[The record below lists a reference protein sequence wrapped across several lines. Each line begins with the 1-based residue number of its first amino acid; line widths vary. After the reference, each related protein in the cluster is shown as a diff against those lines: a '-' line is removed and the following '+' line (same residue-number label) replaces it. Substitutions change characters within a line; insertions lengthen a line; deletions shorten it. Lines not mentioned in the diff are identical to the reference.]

1 MTDRR
6 VVVTGLG
13 AVTPLGNTPET
24 FWRRLIGGESGVRT
38 IDALVQRNFPVTF
51 GAQCS
56 EFDPLEYIDGRRVKR
71 LDRCAQFAVAAAKM
85 AAEDSGIDF
94 DKTDPY
100 RVGIMLGSGMGG
112 ISTIEEQHCRM
123 LEKGVNRVS
132 AFTIARMM
140 PNAPSGQISLDYNAR
155 GPVTAVTTACAS
167 SNNAL
172 ADAVHY
178 IRRNEVDIVFAGGTE
193 SALTLLGIAG
203 FSAMKALSKR
213 NDDPQSASR
222 PFDRDRDGFVMGEG
236 AGLMILEELA
246 HAKRRG
252 ARIYGEIV
260 GFGCSTDSYD
270 IVQPHP
276 DGEVA
281 ARAVEMSLKMAG
293 VSPDQVDLI
302 SAHGTGTTLGDIA
315 ETRAI
320 ERVFGPAANGI
331 PVTATK
337 SSVGHLLGASG
348 AVEMLA
354 CLLSIRDGII
364 PPTLNLE
371 NKDPECDLDCVSLHS
386 RESRVDVVVNNSFGF
401 GGHNAVVVARRFE

>member
-13 AVTPLGNTPET
+13 AVTPLGNTTET
-24 FWRRLIGGESGVRT
+24 FWRRLVDGESGVRT
-38 IDALVQRNFPVTF
+38 IDTLVQQGFPVTF
-51 GAQCS
+51 GAECS
-56 EFDPLEYIDGRRVKR
+56 EFDPLRYIDGRRIKR

-85 AAEDSGIDF
+85 AAEDSGVDF
-94 DKTDPY
+94 DRTDPY
-100 RVGIMLGSGMGG
+100 RIGIMLGTGMGG
-112 ISTIEEQHCRM
+112 VATIEEQHRRM

-140 PNAPSGQISLDYNAR
+140 LNAASGQISLDFNAR
-155 GPVTAVTTACAS
+155 GPVTTVATACAS

-172 ADAVHY
+172 ADAVY
-178 IRRNEVDIVFAGGTE
+178 CIRRNEVDVAFAGGTE
-193 SALTLLGIAG
+193 SVLTQLGVAG
-203 FSAMKALSKR
+203 FNAMKALSQR
-213 NDDPQSASR
+213 NDDPQRASR

-236 AGLMILEELA
+236 AGMMILEELA

-260 GFGCSTDSYD
+260 GFGCSADSYD

-281 ARAVEMSLKMAG
+281 ARAVEMALEMAG
-293 VSPDQVDLI
+293 VSADQIDLI
-302 SAHGTGTTLGDIA
+302 SAHGTGTTLGDVA

-320 ERVFGPAANGI
+320 RRVFGPAADGI

-371 NKDPECDLDCVSLHS
+371 NPDPECDLDYVPLRA

-401 GGHNAVVVARRFE
+401 GGHNAVVVARRFA